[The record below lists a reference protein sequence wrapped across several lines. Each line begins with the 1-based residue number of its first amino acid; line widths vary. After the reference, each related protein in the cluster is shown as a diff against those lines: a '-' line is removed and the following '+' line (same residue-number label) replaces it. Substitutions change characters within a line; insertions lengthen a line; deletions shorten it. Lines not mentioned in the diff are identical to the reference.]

1 MRSNKART
9 QSHDNRLQ
17 ISTPFGGFPAAAA
30 PHTSVYQ
37 QPAPAAGRAPAR
49 GGKLKPSVPSTL
61 QQQQQQLQQQ
71 HELQAQQLLQQQQQQ
86 LLAQS
91 GVAAPEVAAAAGQRA
106 PVPTYADQMQAAFL
120 DYQRQRVEF
129 EQQQQQL
136 LQKLYQFYPDMSIG
150 QAQAPGQGQ
159 GQSQGQS
166 QAQAQAQPQIQPDV
180 AGAAGSRFVY
190 RRPQFGSNGLQQQA
204 GRLSG
209 NQGAAQGQGVRAAY
223 SAGDIYSGSGGGR
236 GGQAAPTGGDF
247 YSTQQHMGFLQQ
259 QQQDVLREQQQ
270 QFASSQ
276 LAPTTTQSYGMA
288 VPMSSVLGS
297 PSFQPSSD
305 VSHVSFSSGNLNYNF

>member
-1 MRSNKART
+1 MRSHKARA
-9 QSHDNRLQ
+9 QSHGERLRNP
-17 ISTPFGGFPAAAA
+17 TPFPGFSAAG
-30 PHTSVYQ
+30 PQYSSVYQ
-37 QPAPAAGRAPAR
+37 QQAPGRVPSGR
-49 GGKLKPSVPSTL
+49 GGKPKTSAVSTPQQQHQLL
-61 QQQQQQLQQQ
+61 QQQQQI
-71 HELQAQQLLQQQQQQ
+71 QAQQLLQQQQQ
-86 LLAQS
+86 LLAQP
-91 GVAAPEVAAAAGQRA
+91 GVAAPDVAAAGQRA
-106 PVPTYADQMQAAFL
+106 PVPTYADQMQAAFI

-136 LQKLYQFYPDMSIG
+136 LQKLYHFYPDMSIG
-150 QAQAPGQGQ
+150 QPQAPGQGQ
-159 GQSQGQS
+159 SQSQTL
-166 QAQAQAQPQIQPDV
+166 PQTQPDA

-204 GRLSG
+204 GRFSVS
-209 NQGAAQGQGVRAAY
+209 QGGAQGQGVRAAY

-236 GGQAAPTGGDF
+236 GGVSAGSGGDF